1 MTQVWFS
8 QEIFATTVKSSILVN
23 QQNTMEELEKEKIL
37 RAFGKRAQRC
47 YGCFVAFHF
56 KDMYLGED
64 ASYYCEHC
72 KSDGMFHFDDFVK
85 LIDVSKLRESKGTHH
100 LD

>member
-1 MTQVWFS
+1 M
-8 QEIFATTVKSSILVN
+8 
-23 QQNTMEELEKEKIL
+23 
-37 RAFGKRAQRC
+37 
-47 YGCFVAFHF
+47 AFHF

-72 KSDGMFHFDDFVK
+72 KADDMFHFDDFVK
-85 LIDVSKLRESKGTHH
+85 FIDISKLRESKGTHH